1 MDVHASPPVTIAG
14 GPGWQVDGSSPD
26 VLGTDAGRGPRW
38 RPSRGMVAAVV
49 VAALVGFVAATG
61 LAASRH
67 DRAGEIAAATLS
79 VTVWTSG
86 SAGFGEPVAFEGG
99 RPTLRIP
106 VELMNTGP
114 RDIELLSLR
123 VVGTDVATGD
133 VGTRRLT
140 PGTRA
145 RAVLLRPVDCASVPR
160 QLAVD
165 GDAARLAVRAR
176 TDAGLREVEV
186 RAALNTGLLS
196 REFVVA
202 ICGDLPPDEALMN
215 EVTQTTFDGATALMS
230 LQVGNGSRHRL
241 TVQRVTPVKPWLSA
255 RFVDEKG
262 RSRPL
267 PFSLPAA
274 DFSTPRPPW
283 DLSQRETWWVEVAVP
298 DCHAV
303 PSTILPDDEEQLLR
317 VDVDTGERSATA
329 GVGGGS
335 YDVLRDLVRR
345 ACPT

>member
-1 MDVHASPPVTIAG
+1 VTIAG
-14 GPGWQVDGSSPD
+14 GPGWQVDDPSPD
-26 VLGTDAGRGPRW
+26 VIGTDPGRGPGW
-38 RPSRGMVAAVV
+38 RPSRGLVAAVAV
-49 VAALVGFVAATG
+49 SALVGFAAATG
-61 LAASRH
+61 LAVWRH

-86 SAGFGEPVAFEGG
+86 NGGFGEPVAVEAG
-99 RPTLRIP
+99 RPALRIP

-123 VVGTDVATGD
+123 LVGTDVATGD
-133 VGTRRLT
+133 VGAQRLT

-145 RAVLLRPVDCASVPR
+145 RAVQLRPVDCAAVPR

-165 GDAARLAVRAR
+165 GDAARVAVRAR

-215 EVTQTTFDGATALMS
+215 EVMQTTFDGATALLS
-230 LQVGNGSRHRL
+230 LQVGNGSRYRL
-241 TVQRVTPVKPWLSA
+241 TVQRVTPVKAWLSA
-255 RFVDEKG
+255 RFVDERG
-262 RSRPL
+262 RPL
-267 PFSLPAA
+267 PLPISLPAA

-283 DLSQRETWWVEVAVP
+283 DLRQRETWWVAVAVP
-298 DCHAV
+298 DCRGV
-303 PSTILPDDEEQLLR
+303 PSTIIPDGEEQLLR
-317 VDVDTGERSATA
+317 VDVDTGERSATV
-329 GVGGGS
+329 GLGGGS
-335 YDVLRDLVRR
+335 YDVLQDLVRR

>member
-1 MDVHASPPVTIAG
+1 
-14 GPGWQVDGSSPD
+14 
-26 VLGTDAGRGPRW
+26 
-38 RPSRGMVAAVV
+38 MVAVGV

-79 VTVWTSG
+79 VTVWTSSSG
-86 SAGFGEPVAFEGG
+86 GFGEPVAVEAG

-262 RSRPL
+262 RPVALPL
-267 PFSLPAA
+267 SLPAA

-283 DLSQRETWWVEVAVP
+283 DLGQRETWWVEVAVP
-298 DCHAV
+298 DCRAV
-303 PSTILPDDEEQLLR
+303 PTTIIPDGEEQLLR
-317 VDVDTGERSATA
+317 LDVDTGVRSATV

-335 YDVLRDLVRR
+335 YDVLQDLVRR